1 LTNNGY
7 IYRDQTDKAIKKI
20 KKVAQF
26 FSNSENV
33 VACRGFRVI
42 FSGRFAI
49 LNGSICRYST
59 ASNFTSSNLDL
70 RMAKKGKSK
79 KAGMVRRQQQKQHK
93 KALQRHKTI
102 ARPGRSGSS
111 QQLKQL
117 LHALPRLAFAPEL
130 DDLRMDTQ
138 RLEALQQENLP
149 EPIQVMR
156 LLTPEFL
163 DKLDQY
169 LAQMEEGSGPQ
180 SSKNMLAK
188 ATRHQLENSE
198 QIPHLS
204 NPLLIALYLRTQAAL
219 QGSTLEMD
227 EIYPAMRDFESRN
240 SEFIEQMTA
249 DPDLLK
255 NTMLTPEGEEAST
268 AQSEGF
274 FQSLS
279 GQPETDVRRIREDV
293 ELFLEDFDAPA
304 PTEWTSATI
313 SEFVAWFMAEANP
326 VQDDLQSIQ
335 SSLSIY
341 LGFLASTGVLDPE
354 NTTALQGELERKIKD
369 AEAQFA
375 IAS

>member
-1 LTNNGY
+1 
-7 IYRDQTDKAIKKI
+7 
-20 KKVAQF
+20 
-26 FSNSENV
+26 
-33 VACRGFRVI
+33 
-42 FSGRFAI
+42 
-49 LNGSICRYST
+49 
-59 ASNFTSSNLDL
+59 
-70 RMAKKGKSK
+70 MAKKGKSK

-102 ARPGRSGSS
+102 ARRPGHSGSS

-180 SSKNMLAK
+180 SSKHMLAK

-219 QGSTLEMD
+219 QGSTLEAD
-227 EIYPAMRDFESRN
+227 ELYPGLRDFESRN
-240 SEFIEQMTA
+240 NEFIEQIA
-249 DPDLLK
+249 EDPDLLK
-255 NTMLTPEGEEAST
+255 NAMLALEGEGVSTSEAATAT
-268 AQSEGF
+268 AQGEGF

-279 GQPETDVRRIREDV
+279 GQPETDARRIREDV
-293 ELFLEDFDAPA
+293 ELFLEDFEAPA
-304 PTEWTSATI
+304 PTEWTPATVG
-313 SEFVAWFMAEANP
+313 EFVVWFMEEANP

-335 SSLSIY
+335 SSLGAY
-341 LGFLASTGVLDPE
+341 LGFLASTGVLDSE
-354 NTTALQGELERKIKD
+354 NATALQEELKRKIKD
-369 AEAQFA
+369 AETQFA
-375 IAS
+375 IVS

>member
-1 LTNNGY
+1 
-7 IYRDQTDKAIKKI
+7 
-20 KKVAQF
+20 
-26 FSNSENV
+26 
-33 VACRGFRVI
+33 
-42 FSGRFAI
+42 
-49 LNGSICRYST
+49 
-59 ASNFTSSNLDL
+59 
-70 RMAKKGKSK
+70 MAKKGKSK
-79 KAGMVRRQQQKQHK
+79 KAGM
-93 KALQRHKTI
+93 RHKTI
-102 ARPGRSGSS
+102 ARRPGRSGSS

-117 LHALPRLAFAPEL
+117 LHTLPRLAFAPEL

-180 SSKNMLAK
+180 SSKHMLAK

-219 QGSTLEMD
+219 QGSTLEAD
-227 EIYPAMRDFESRN
+227 ELYPGMRDFASRN
-240 SEFIEQMTA
+240 NEFMEQMA
-249 DPDLLK
+249 EDPDLLK
-255 NTMLTPEGEEAST
+255 NAMLAPVKNAMLALEGEGVSTSEAATAT
-268 AQSEGF
+268 AQGEGF

-279 GQPETDVRRIREDV
+279 GQPETDARRIREDV
-293 ELFLEDFDAPA
+293 ELFLEDFDAPV

-341 LGFLASTGVLDPE
+341 LGFLASTGVLDTE